1 MNKRHY
7 PVKRGGEYEL
17 KIEKLAFGGAGIA
30 RMDNYVIFVNGAIPG
45 DRILVRI
52 QKRKSAFAEAKL
64 LSIVEPSKHRIEPP
78 CPYFEWCGGCT
89 WQNLSYDDQLKYKQD
104 IIAES
109 FKYIAGLEHVHVQP
123 IIASD
128 KPFSYRNKMEFS
140 FSDRR
145 WLLPDELNVDHIRR
159 DFALGLHI
167 PGTFD
172 KVLQIDKCLLQSE
185 KANQILLFIK
195 EYVVENKL
203 QPYGIRTHE
212 GFLRFLVIRES
223 SYDSSIMIN
232 LVTAYENTK
241 VLKKLAQKLIKRF
254 PTIKSV
260 VNNINSKLAQIA
272 VGEIEILL
280 AGETHI
286 QEKLGRHLFNIS
298 ANSFF
303 QTNTKQTE
311 RLYNK
316 VIEFADLNGNQN
328 VWDLYCGTGAI
339 TIFLAD
345 QSKEVVGFE
354 LVESAVNDA
363 RVNAKLHGIENAKFI
378 GGDLLYKLQEMKDK
392 PDVLV
397 TDPPRSGMHAKVV
410 EYIRDLQPAK
420 IVYISCNPSTL
431 ARDISI
437 LKDVYEIEIIQP
449 VDMFPQTYHIE
460 TIVKMKSK

>member
-1 MNKRHY
+1 MSERDY
-7 PVKRGGEYEL
+7 LVKRDCEYEL

-30 RMDNYVIFVNGAIPG
+30 RMDNYVIFVKGAIPG
-45 DRILVRI
+45 DRILARI

-64 LSIVEPSKHRIEPP
+64 LSIIEPSKHRIEPP

-89 WQNLSYDDQLKYKQD
+89 WQNLCYDNQLKYKQD

-109 FKYIAGLEHVHVQP
+109 FKHIACLENVHVQP

-145 WLLPDELNVDHIRR
+145 WLLPDELNVEHVSRN
-159 DFALGLHI
+159 FALGLHV

-172 KVLQIDKCLLQSE
+172 KILQIDKCLLQSE
-185 KANQILLFIK
+185 IANKILLFIK
-195 EYVVENKL
+195 EYVVEYKL
-203 QPYGIRTHE
+203 QPYGIRRHD

-223 SYDSSIMIN
+223 SFDGSIMIN

-241 VLKKLAQKLIKRF
+241 VLKKLAQKLIKQF

-260 VNNINSKLAQIA
+260 VNNINSRLAQIA
-272 VGEIEILL
+272 LGEKEIVL
-280 AGETHI
+280 AGERII
-286 QEKLGRHLFNIS
+286 QEKLGRYLFNIS

-303 QTNTKQTE
+303 QTNTKQAE
-311 RLYNK
+311 KLYNK
-316 VIEFADLNGNQN
+316 VVEFADLNGSEN
-328 VWDLYCGTGAI
+328 VWDLYCGTGTI
-339 TIFLAD
+339 TIFLAEH
-345 QSKEVVGFE
+345 SKEVVGFE
-354 LVESAVNDA
+354 LAESAINDA
-363 RVNAKLHGIENAKFI
+363 RVNAESNGIRNAKFI
-378 GGDLLYKLQEMKDK
+378 GGDLLYKMQEMKDK

-397 TDPPRSGMHAKVV
+397 TDPPRSGMHAKIV
-410 EYIRDLQPAK
+410 EYIGVLQPAK

-437 LKDVYEIEIIQP
+437 LKDIYEIEMIQP
-449 VDMFPQTYHIE
+449 VDMFPQTYHVE
-460 TIVKMKSK
+460 TIVKMKLK